1 MRYEE
6 CEGATAHYLI
16 FANPDT
22 GEVAVR
28 VIGEATAEEAAR
40 AGLVA
45 LIAAARARKREEA

>member
-28 VIGEATAEEAAR
+28 VIGEATAQEAAR

-45 LIAAARARKREEA
+45 LIAAARARQREEA